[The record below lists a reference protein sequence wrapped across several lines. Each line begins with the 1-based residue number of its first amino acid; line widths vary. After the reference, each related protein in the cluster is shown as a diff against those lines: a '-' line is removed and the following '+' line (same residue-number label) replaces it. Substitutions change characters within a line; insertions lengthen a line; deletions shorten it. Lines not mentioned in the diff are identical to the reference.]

1 MQNSKP
7 KKRIKR
13 ITKNVDNR
21 IYDVLT
27 QLYGSCKAEKK
38 YKYIMLKTEIN
49 TINAF

>member
-1 MQNSKP
+1 MKLRP
-7 KKRIKR
+7 RIKR
-13 ITKNVDNR
+13 ETKNVDNR

-27 QLYGSCKAEKK
+27 QLYGSYKAEKK

>member
-1 MQNSKP
+1 MQT

-13 ITKNVDNR
+13 VKKNVDVR

-27 QLYGSCKAEKK
+27 QIYGSYKAKKK
-38 YKYIMLKTEIN
+38 YRYIMLKTEIN